1 MSETIYRVNVQ
12 YGELKLE
19 PIKHVATWRTHELF
33 DMVSEYM
40 RWTGCDDLT
49 LALAREHGLLVE
61 FTNERPEPPSLFDR
75 IKRIFRGKTQSE

>member
-1 MSETIYRVNVQ
+1 
-12 YGELKLE
+12 
-19 PIKHVATWRTHELF
+19 
-33 DMVSEYM
+33 VSEYM

-75 IKRIFRGKTQSE
+75 IRRIFRGKTQAA